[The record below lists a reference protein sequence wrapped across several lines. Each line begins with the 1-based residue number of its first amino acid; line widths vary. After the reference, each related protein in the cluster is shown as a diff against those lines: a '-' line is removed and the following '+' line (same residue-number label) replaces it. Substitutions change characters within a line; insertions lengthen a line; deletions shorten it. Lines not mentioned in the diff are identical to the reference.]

1 MMIITRNRR
10 YMCYMQRH
18 RRSVP
23 PLPPPPL
30 PVPSLFLRPCLLMK
44 YETLLCACPTAGQR
58 ARDTCVYIIITHQHR
73 AALSW
78 VQFQSR
84 SRSRSRT
91 RVPVPRCTRCCCCKW
106 SLMWAQNMCAP
117 RKTRTVRDSCI
128 EAVKKKEKNVTKVG
142 EMKREISNLN

>member
-23 PLPPPPL
+23 PPPL
-30 PVPSLFLRPCLLMK
+30 PPLPTPLLIDEVRNAALRLPHGW
-44 YETLLCACPTAGQR
+44 PR
-58 ARDTCVYIIITHQHR
+58 ARDTCVYIIITHQQR

-78 VQFQSR
+78 VQFRNR
-84 SRSRSRT
+84 SRSRSWT
-91 RVPVPRCTRCCCCKW
+91 WVPVPRCTRCCCCKW
-106 SLMWAQNMCAP
+106 SLMWAQNMCAL

-128 EAVKKKEKNVTKVG
+128 EAVKR
-142 EMKREISNLN
+142 KRKM